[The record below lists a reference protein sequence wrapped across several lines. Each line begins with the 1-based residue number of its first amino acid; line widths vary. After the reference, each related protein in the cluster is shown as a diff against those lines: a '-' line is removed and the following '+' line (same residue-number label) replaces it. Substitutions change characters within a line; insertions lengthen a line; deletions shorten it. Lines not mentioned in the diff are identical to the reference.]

1 MSWVWVPPDRDYV
14 LIPKA
19 WDRKRVMLM
28 NQYVIGLAELLQL
41 PEGPDELGLMQ
52 ICEELDQD
60 QEMYSA
66 VWAHLYTWQ
75 RNRIRDIRDAYRR
88 RQTAPGPLAVDFHG
102 RAVRSAEGGH
112 GANGTEGEGNEG
124 CDG

>member
-1 MSWVWVPPDRDYV
+1 VTWVWVPEHSDYV

-19 WDRKRVMLM
+19 WDRNKSKLM
-28 NQYVIGLAELLQL
+28 SQYIIGLVELLQL
-41 PEGPDELGLMQ
+41 PDGPDELGIVQ

-75 RNRIRDIRDAYRR
+75 RNRIRDIRDADRR
-88 RQTAPGPLAVDFHG
+88 RQTPSSPLAVDFHR
-102 RAVRSAEGGH
+102 RAVRRAESGH
-112 GANGTEGEGNEG
+112 GTNGTEGEGDESR
-124 CDG
+124 DG

>member
-1 MSWVWVPPDRDYV
+1 MTWVWVPEHSDYV

-19 WDRKRVMLM
+19 WDHKKSRLM
-28 NQYVIGLAELLQL
+28 SQYIIGLVELLQL
-41 PEGPDELGLMQ
+41 PDGPDELGIVQ

-75 RNRIRDIRDAYRR
+75 RNRIRDIRDADRR
-88 RQTAPGPLAVDFHG
+88 RQIAPGPIAVDFHG
-102 RAVRSAEGGH
+102 RAVRRAESGH
-112 GANGTEGEGNEG
+112 GANGAEGEGDESR
-124 CDG
+124 DG

>member
-1 MSWVWVPPDRDYV
+1 VTWVWVPDHSDYV

-28 NQYVIGLAELLQL
+28 NQYIIGLAELLQL
-41 PEGPDELGLMQ
+41 PEGPDELGILQ
-52 ICEELDQD
+52 VCGELDQD

-75 RNRIRDIRDAYRR
+75 RNRIRDIRDDDRR
-88 RQTAPGPLAVDFHG
+88 RKTAPGPIAVDFHG
-102 RAVRSAEGGH
+102 RAVRSTESGH
-112 GANGTEGEGNEG
+112 GANGAEGQGDEGR
-124 CDG
+124 DG

>member
-1 MSWVWVPPDRDYV
+1 M

-28 NQYVIGLAELLQL
+28 NQYIIGLAELLQL
-41 PEGPDELGLMQ
+41 PEGPDELGILQ
-52 ICEELDQD
+52 ICGELDAD

-75 RNRIRDIRDAYRR
+75 RNRIRDIRDDDRR
-88 RQTAPGPLAVDFHG
+88 RQTAPGPIAVDFHG
-102 RAVRSAEGGH
+102 RAVRRAESGHGEDGAEGESSAGSDVQA
-112 GANGTEGEGNEG
+112 G
-124 CDG
+124 